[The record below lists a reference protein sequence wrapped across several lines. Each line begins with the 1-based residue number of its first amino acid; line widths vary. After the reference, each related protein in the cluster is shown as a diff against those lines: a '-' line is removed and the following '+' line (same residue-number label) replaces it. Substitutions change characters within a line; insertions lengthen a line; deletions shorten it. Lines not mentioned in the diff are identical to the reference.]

1 MEIPLP
7 VWVMILGLLV
17 IILSSIL
24 PQLIPSWIGYA
35 LLIIGLTV
43 TLFLSIKEGG

>member
-1 MEIPLP
+1 
-7 VWVMILGLLV
+7 MILGLLV

-24 PQLIPSWIGYA
+24 PQIIPSWIGYG
-35 LLIIGLTV
+35 LLIIGLIV